1 MSLATD
7 CLLSRSYFESIRWI
21 HKAGRWERDTP
32 APGKTMVAFKK
43 TKARIT
49 IADGLAKECVD
60 AFYLTGR
67 AINTVYEHHKTCEQN
82 RAYAHYRRTK

>member
-1 MSLATD
+1 MLF
-7 CLLSRSYFESIRWI
+7 LLFLRSYFESIRWI
-21 HKAGRWERDTP
+21 QKAGRWDRDTP
-32 APGKTMVAFKK
+32 APGKTMIAHKGVKP
-43 TKARIT
+43 RIKLW
-49 IADGLAKECVD
+49 DGLAKECVD